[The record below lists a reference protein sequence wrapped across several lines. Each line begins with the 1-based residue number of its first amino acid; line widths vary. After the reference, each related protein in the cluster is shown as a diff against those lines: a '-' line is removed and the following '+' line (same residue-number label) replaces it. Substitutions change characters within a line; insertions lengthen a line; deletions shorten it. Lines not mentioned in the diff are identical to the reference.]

1 MSTQALEPKITLG
14 VSSTVAP
21 AAPAETAKSETSSL
35 VANLRTAVMITLAT
49 TVIFGLLYPLAVT
62 AVAQILFPH
71 QANGSLISKSNQIVG
86 SELIGQTFSGPGYFH
101 SRPSAAGTGYEASQS
116 SGSNLA
122 PTNHQLI
129 DRIKADAAKLH
140 AENPNMPIP
149 IDLLTASSSGLDPEI
164 SPAAAEFQ
172 IPRIVRERNVS
183 ESDVRQL
190 IAKHTLA
197 RQFGFLGE
205 PRVRV
210 LELNLD
216 LDATHPLAK
225 Q

>member
-1 MSTQALEPKITLG
+1 MSTHTLESKVAIG
-14 VSSTVAP
+14 DAP
-21 AAPAETAKSETSSL
+21 AVPSAPAETTKSEVSSL
-35 VANLRTAVMITLAT
+35 VANLRVSVLITLAT
-49 TVIFGLLYPLAVT
+49 TVIFGLLYPLAV
-62 AVAQILFPH
+62 AGVAQIFFPH
-71 QANGSLISKSNQIVG
+71 QANGSLIVKSGQIVG

-101 SRPSAAGTGYEASQS
+101 SRPSNAGTGYDAANS
-116 SGSNLA
+116 SGSNFA

-129 DRIKADAAKLH
+129 DRIKADSEKFH
-140 AENPNMPIP
+140 AENPNAPIP
-149 IDLLTASSSGLDPEI
+149 VDLVTASGSGLDPEI

-172 IPRIVRERNVS
+172 IARVARERHIS
-183 ESDVRQL
+183 DSDVRQL

-216 LDATHPLAK
+216 LDATYPRK
-225 Q
+225 